1 MKSFRAQG
9 WLALK
14 KKMIL
19 AVGIVG
25 ALHAAAVTQAAASA
39 SCTAV
44 NSGSFNLTNPAADPG
59 NTSILTDWAVGDRIT
74 ATFTDAIG
82 FDHSDG
88 FFKGPTVSG
97 IGLLEQAT
105 VPHGGSVQVMHNVV
119 AGDLTNGILLD
130 PENFDSVTAT
140 CITALVLTST
150 PSATLHVNQS
160 YSQSNAASGGTASY
174 TYSVSGGAVP
184 AGTSLNTATGLVSGS
199 PTAGGPFSYTIMATD
214 SSPAPALTA
223 SQTISGSIIPANS
236 SSTSL
241 TSSVN
246 PSILGA
252 AVTFTATVTG
262 PGGTPTGSV
271 TFYDGATSLGSNALV
286 SGTAAL
292 STSALTVGSH
302 SISALY
308 SGDANY
314 ATSTSSTLGQVV
326 GVQSAYVSGTGI
338 DSGACQRDAPCL
350 TFGYALNVTA
360 AGGEINC
367 LDAAGYGI
375 VTVNKSI
382 SIVCGYAETGVLAA
396 SVNGFIIDAPAGSK
410 VTLAGQDIECAGTG
424 INGIEMIGVGVTL
437 HVHKTQIR
445 NCRGVGGNGILIAPS
460 SGLAKVFVDDS
471 YITNNGAAVANAGIM
486 IRPTGGA
493 SANVSVYR
501 VQFDG
506 NTNGVFADGSG
517 GAGPSNVSV
526 SNSALSH
533 SSYNGLA
540 IASSGGAFV
549 ATIDKSTI
557 SFNAGVGAAVA
568 NRSATLRIG
577 SSTIVSNVT
586 GVSNVGGTLQSFGN
600 NIVTGNLSAGT
611 PMTVFPGGP
620 LN

>member
-1 MKSFRAQG
+1 MMKSFRAQG
-9 WLALK
+9 WLAL

-44 NSGSFNLTNPAADPG
+44 NSGSFSLTNPAADPG
-59 NTSILTDWAVGDRIT
+59 NTSILTGFAVGDRIT

-160 YSQSNAASGGTASY
+160 YSQSNVASGGTASY

-184 AGTSLNTATGLVSGS
+184 AGTSLNTATGLVSGT
-199 PTAGGPFSYTIMATD
+199 PTAGGPFSYTVTATD
-214 SSPAPALTA
+214 SSPAPALTV
-223 SQTISGSIIPANS
+223 SQTISGGIIPANS

-252 AVTFTATVTG
+252 AVTFTAIVTG

-271 TFYDGATSLGSNALV
+271 TFYDGPTSLGSNALV

-302 SISALY
+302 SISAVY

-314 ATSTSSTLGQVV
+314 ATSTSSTLSQAVV
-326 GVQSAYVSGTGI
+326 VVTTYVSGYSGVDAGI
-338 DSGACQRDAPCL
+338 CTRDLPCA
-350 TFGYALNVTA
+350 TFSYALSFTA
-360 AGGEINC
+360 AGGEIDV
-367 LDAAGYGI
+367 LDPGDFGSVTITKSITISSENLEGGVLLAGTNGI
-375 VTVNKSI
+375 VV
-382 SIVCGYAETGVLAA
+382 
-396 SVNGFIIDAPAGSK
+396 DAPGGAVILRGLNLEGLGPTGGS
-410 VTLAGQDIECAGTG
+410 L
-424 INGIEMIGVGVTL
+424 NGIDVIAAVGVHIEKCVIRGFQSNGSSGV
-437 HVHKTQIR
+437 HV
-445 NCRGVGGNGILIAPS
+445 APS
-460 SGLAKVFVDDS
+460 SG
-471 YITNNGAAVANAGIM
+471 AVQVAMDNVIVSENAGPTSGNAVTIQ
-486 IRPTGGA
+486 PTGGA
-493 SANVSVYR
+493 KVNATFHNVRLINNASGFR
-501 VQFDG
+501 FDG
-506 NTNGVFADGSG
+506 TNGPISAVIRNSASSHNTRAGVSAIGANTVNVLSDGSVFI
-517 GAGPSNVSV
+517 A
-526 SNSALSH
+526 
-533 SSYNGLA
+533 NGSGV
-540 IASSGGAFV
+540 IANG
-549 ATIDKSTI
+549 
-557 SFNAGVGAAVA
+557 
-568 NRSATLRIG
+568 
-577 SSTIVSNVT
+577 T
-586 GVSNVGGTLQSFGN
+586 GVSIRLTRSAVTANSTGLIISSGAITSNGDNEIDN
-600 NIVTGNLSAGT
+600 NAADGPAPS
-611 PMTVFPGGP
+611 TVSHK
-620 LN
+620 